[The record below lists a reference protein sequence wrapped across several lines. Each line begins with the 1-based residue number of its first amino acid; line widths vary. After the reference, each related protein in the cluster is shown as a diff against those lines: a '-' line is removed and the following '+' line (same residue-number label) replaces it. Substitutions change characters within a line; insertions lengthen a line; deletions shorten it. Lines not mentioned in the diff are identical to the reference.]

1 MKADPGY
8 FGPDSM
14 MWKVNKE
21 ITVLFGGARALLMHA
36 AHPLIAAGARQTS
49 FYQRDPWKRL
59 IRTLSLQNSVTF
71 GTKEEADES
80 AHRINKLHEV
90 IKGTDEVSGGYY
102 DALDHEQL
110 LWVHACLQISSI
122 YFYEKTV
129 KKLTTEEKDL
139 YHKEN
144 TVAAEMVL
152 VDPKQMPTTHEGLK
166 QWVIEKSK
174 EKPFD
179 KVLFGLGIRF
189 VGETVAKKLAK
200 RFGSIDSLKKASLE
214 ELIQTEDIGERIAK
228 SLVAYFSDPK
238 NQDLLS
244 QLQIF
249 GLQLELKLTT
259 LALHSQFSGKRFVV
273 SGVFESFSRE
283 DLKKEIE
290 DLGGIIASSISSKTD
305 YLVAGEG
312 IGPSKKA
319 KAEQLGI
326 PLLNELEYMQLK
338 Q

>member
-71 GTKEEADES
+71 GSKNEADES

-90 IKGTDEVSGGYY
+90 IKGNDEVTGDVY

-129 KKLTTEEKDL
+129 KKLSVEEKNK

-144 TVAAEMVL
+144 MVAAGLVLIDIDEM
-152 VDPKQMPTTHEGLK
+152 PQTHEELK
-166 QWVIEKSK
+166 EWVVNKSK
-174 EKPFD
+174 TENYLIYTD
-179 KVLFGLGIRF
+179 
-189 VGETVAKKLAK
+189 VAK
-200 RFGSIDSLKKASLE
+200 DVQE
-214 ELIQTEDIGERIAK
+214 
-228 SLVAYFSDPK
+228 
-238 NQDLLS
+238 
-244 QLQIF
+244 
-249 GLQLELKLTT
+249 
-259 LALHSQFSGKRFVV
+259 
-273 SGVFESFSRE
+273 
-283 DLKKEIE
+283 
-290 DLGGIIASSISSKTD
+290 IIAGGPVPRHIKPIWPFISFTAFNTLPKEFKELYGVNESKIKDVILKFNLNFLKFTRPF
-305 YLVAGEG
+305 LPPFFRLIPPARWAKQRLK
-312 IGPSKKA
+312 SKPNLLFKDKA
-319 KAEQLGI
+319 KF
-326 PLLNELEYMQLK
+326 
-338 Q
+338 

>member
-8 FGPDSM
+8 FGPNSM

-80 AHRINKLHEV
+80 ADRINRLHEV
-90 IKGTDEVSGGYY
+90 IKGQDEISGGTY

-129 KKLTTEEKDL
+129 KKLSDDEKNQ

-144 TVAAEMVL
+144 MKAADLVL
-152 VDPKQMPTTHEGLK
+152 VDTSIMPKTHEGLK
-166 QWVIEKSK
+166 NWVIEKSR
-174 EKPFD
+174 EKD
-179 KVLFGLGIRF
+179 YLLF
-189 VGETVAKKLAK
+189 TDVAK
-200 RFGSIDSLKKASLE
+200 D
-214 ELIQTEDIGERIAK
+214 
-228 SLVAYFSDPK
+228 V
-238 NQDLLS
+238 QD
-244 QLQIF
+244 
-249 GLQLELKLTT
+249 
-259 LALHSQFSGKRFVV
+259 
-273 SGVFESFSRE
+273 
-283 DLKKEIE
+283 
-290 DLGGIIASSISSKTD
+290 IIAGGPVPTHIKPIWPFIAFTAFNTLPREFKILYGIKESKIKDFILKFNLNFLKITRPFLPPFFRLIAPARWAKQRITKNPNLKFKD
-305 YLVAGEG
+305 
-312 IGPSKKA
+312 KA
-319 KAEQLGI
+319 
-326 PLLNELEYMQLK
+326 NF
-338 Q
+338 